1 MTMFPSLSPTLTLT
15 LTQAVIVTEQ
25 SDMKAKAADHFLFSL
40 VCVGLLVTE
49 FFHQPIDIM

>member
-1 MTMFPSLSPTLTLT
+1 MFSSLSPTLTLTLT

-40 VCVGLLVTE
+40 VCAGLPVTE